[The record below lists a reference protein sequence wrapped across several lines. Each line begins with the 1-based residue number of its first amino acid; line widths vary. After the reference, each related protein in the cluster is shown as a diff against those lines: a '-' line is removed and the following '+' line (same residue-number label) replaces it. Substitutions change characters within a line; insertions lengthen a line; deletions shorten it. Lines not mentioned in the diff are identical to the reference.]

1 MKFINDEL
9 FTENDDE
16 LDELD
21 KLDMSSISLNKEDQ
35 AIFCFKSG
43 I

>member
-1 MKFINDEL
+1 MKFINEEL

-16 LDELD
+16 LD
-21 KLDMSSISLNKEDQ
+21 KLDMPSISLNKEDQ